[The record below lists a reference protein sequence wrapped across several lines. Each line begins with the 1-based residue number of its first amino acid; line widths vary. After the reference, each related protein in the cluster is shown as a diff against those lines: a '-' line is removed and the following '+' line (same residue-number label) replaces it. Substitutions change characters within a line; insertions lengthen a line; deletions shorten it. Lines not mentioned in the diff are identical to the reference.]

1 MTALHCCLGLQLQ
14 HRSLVRVALLA
25 SCHHFSL
32 FLMQGQPRVDSF
44 RPSGKG
50 TSEQSSCKAPM
61 GKAPMG
67 KAPMGKAPLC
77 PRLLWGFSVTVEGS
91 EISGKERKGKGKCF
105 CSRFWLLCIAHKL
118 MLYHCP
124 PAEVFLLSPCCTPGI
139 LTGRLHAGSRF

>member
-1 MTALHCCLGLQLQ
+1 MMRVDVTALHCCLGLQLQ

-61 GKAPMG
+61 GKAP
-67 KAPMGKAPLC
+67 LC

-91 EISGKERKGKGKCF
+91 EISVSKGE
-105 CSRFWLLCIAHKL
+105 
-118 MLYHCP
+118 M
-124 PAEVFLLSPCCTPGI
+124 FL
-139 LTGRLHAGSRF
+139 